1 MIASEEAEIEKS
13 VVMNKISEELTSK
26 SYVDGLISTTIKLD
40 SVNTF
45 TANQNISGAQ
55 NLRCILKIQTIVQE

>member
-1 MIASEEAEIEKS
+1 MIWSEEAEIEKS

-26 SYVDGLISTTIKLD
+26 SYVDGLISTTVKLD

-55 NLRCILKIQTIVQE
+55 NLRCILKIQTIVQG

>member
-1 MIASEEAEIEKS
+1 MIWSEEVEIEKS

-55 NLRCILKIQTIVQE
+55 NLRCILKIQTIVQG